1 MNISGGLEDDMCQGE
16 GRLNHPFIGDK
27 LGGLEVKG
35 YQAAPPRGE
44 GPLWERDPQQEKDS
58 MGEGLPREGDPHK
71 RGTPTGE
78 GCTHIGLRK
87 TTVPSWRPQA
97 RSWSL

>member
-1 MNISGGLEDDMCQGE
+1 MNISWGLEDDMCWGE
-16 GRLNHPFIGDK
+16 GRLNHPVIGDK

-35 YQAAPPRGE
+35 NQAAPPRGE
-44 GPLWERDPQQEKDS
+44 GPPWERDPQQEKDS

-78 GCTHIGLRK
+78 GCAHIGLRK
-87 TTVPSWRPQA
+87 TTVPDWRPQA

>member
-16 GRLNHPFIGDK
+16 GRLNHPVIGDK

-58 MGEGLPREGDPHK
+58 HG
-71 RGTPTGE
+71 RGTPTRE
-78 GCTHIGLRK
+78 GPPRERVALTLG
-87 TTVPSWRPQA
+87 
-97 RSWSL
+97 